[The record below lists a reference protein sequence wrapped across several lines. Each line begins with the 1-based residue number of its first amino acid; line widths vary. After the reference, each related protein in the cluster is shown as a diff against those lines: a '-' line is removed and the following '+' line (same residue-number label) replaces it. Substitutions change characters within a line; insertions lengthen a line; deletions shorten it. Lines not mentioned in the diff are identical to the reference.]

1 MNFDVCL
8 IFNNQTLAPL
18 ILFINWTSAL
28 TPHSSHTTHSLK
40 GFSSQILA
48 SFYSGFEVN
57 IITQTIIL
65 GCLSEIRKHHET
77 LFVQTLYTPAS
88 SHKNTAYAAVCSTN
102 KDP

>member
-28 TPHSSHTTHSLK
+28 TPRSSHTTHSLK

-77 LFVQTLYTPAS
+77 LFCP
-88 SHKNTAYAAVCSTN
+88 NTQPHLTKILHTRLHVLQI
-102 KDP
+102 KILD